1 MTLAQDDYQD
11 LSAHKVILF
20 LKTIM
25 AHTNYGE
32 LRQLFETFTR
42 VWEAGGQTSLHFH
55 TQDGQARAMLE
66 IQLGPPAGPRPG
78 APDVSEE
85 RPGPN
90 HGPQHHQEP
99 VHQRPRRRGPSAKAR
114 DAARR
119 WAWLQKKE
127 ERQQEAPVENVMD
140 TIVPETLEFG
150 DTVNSDSEVTLESS
164 ETDIETDNEY
174 YCNLC
179 VHKSQTKEGLKIHM
193 GRKHKEIP
201 QLDGEVKTERETDDW
216 WENNSAVALKTL
228 KVFDDVIEDIK
239 ESKLTVEEKS
249 IEQERAIEA
258 RVKGCD
264 NENEV
269 LKMIRLNRLK
279 RSESLTA
286 KEKHKA

>member
-1 MTLAQDDYQD
+1 M
-11 LSAHKVILF
+11 
-20 LKTIM
+20 KTTM

-78 APDVSEE
+78 APDISEE

-119 WAWLQKKE
+119 TAWLQKKE
-127 ERQQEAPVENVMD
+127 ERQQEAPVENVID
-140 TIVPETLEFG
+140 TVILETLESG

-174 YCNLC
+174 YCDLC

-216 WENNSAVALKTL
+216 WENNLTVSLQTL
-228 KVFDDVIEDIK
+228 KVYQDVIEDIK
-239 ESKLTVEEKS
+239 ESKLTEEERI
-249 IEQERAIEA
+249 IELERAIEA
-258 RVKGCD
+258 RMEGCED
-264 NENEV
+264 PNEILKKLKIKRNERQ
-269 LKMIRLNRLK
+269 KKKLNC
-279 RSESLTA
+279 
-286 KEKHKA
+286 